1 MGRAILWN
9 KVPFAEESILI
20 SETMILVHVCIVM
33 IPPVSKSA
41 VQATYKNEEGVV
53 LVDYE
58 RCIGCRFCTVACCIP
73 GALLQLVHARMAEA
87 LKVILIRPRVA
98 RPKGVVK
105 NAPCV
110 QRLQRASEAEGRSF
124 NKITSAL

>member
-1 MGRAILWN
+1 MPLEMVIDLDKCFACQVTPPPAGWKTQAEDQADMGRAILWN

-58 RCIGCRFCTVACCIP
+58 RCIGCRFCTVACAYQVRYFNWFTP
-73 GALLQLVHARMAEA
+73 EWR
-87 LKVILIRPRVA
+87 R
-98 RPKGVVK
+98 
-105 NAPCV
+105 
-110 QRLQRASEAEGRSF
+110 RSR
-124 NKITSAL
+124 SS